1 MKKTKRIALWGFL
14 LLIAAAFGPQFM
26 IGSASGEEKIET
38 KVAVQSQAAD
48 VQKPGE
54 ALQPQAKTP
63 ENPGDVK
70 TEDADDDDEGD
81 DEGQDLMEDALA
93 LLGES
98 QESWNKGDI
107 ETALELLDQAYFL
120 ILDANG
126 DPAVA
131 RQKDDLRL
139 IISKRILAIYNSI
152 HTTTKGKR
160 GEIPLVMNAD
170 VEYEIKQFQT
180 RERDFFISAY
190 HRSGLH
196 RPSIVKALKQAGLP
210 EELSWLPLVES
221 GFKITAMSPARAL
234 GIWQFIPSTGYKY
247 GMTRDEWIDERMD
260 VEKSTQAAIGYM
272 KDLHGMFGD
281 WLTVLAAY
289 NCGEGRILRVISHQ
303 HMNYLDHFWDLYRQ
317 LPRETARYVPRFLA
331 TLAIIKDPKKYGMDL
346 GEPVEKPL
354 NYETVKTSKP
364 MKLQEI
370 AGHISVSE
378 ELLMQLNSELRYKAT
393 PDRDYDLKVP
403 PEAGER
409 LVAIM
414 DDIPRYE
421 QPRYA
426 MSRRGIV
433 VRHRVRRGESMA
445 SIANRYRTSVAAI
458 REYNRLSAAKGVF
471 VGQRLIVP
479 VRGGG
484 EHRYAAETSAQR
496 VNNRAQQSGGIT
508 AQYRIK
514 KGDTLIMLARRFNTT
529 IPELKKLNGMKG
541 NVLLPGKVI
550 KVSAQAQA
558 SADDSVVVKKKPAPR
573 KKAVK
578 KRRTAAKKEVADD

>member
-1 MKKTKRIALWGFL
+1 MKKTKRMALWGLL
-14 LLIAAAFGPQFM
+14 LLIAAVFGPQLLM
-26 IGSASGEEKIET
+26 IDSASGEEKIET
-38 KVAVQSQAAD
+38 KAAVQPQAAD
-48 VQKPGE
+48 VQKPGD
-54 ALQPQAKTP
+54 LLPPQAKVP
-63 ENPGDVK
+63 EKPGDI
-70 TEDADDDDEGD
+70 TADDEDDDDDGD

-152 HTTTKGKR
+152 HTVTKGKR

-190 HRSGLH
+190 HRSGIH

-221 GFKITAMSPARAL
+221 GFKITAFSPARAL

-289 NCGEGRILRVISHQ
+289 NCGEGRILRVISRQ
-303 HMNYLDHFWDLYRQ
+303 HLNYLDHFWDLYRQ

-346 GEPVEKPL
+346 GEPAEKPL

-370 AGHISVSE
+370 ASHINVSE
-378 ELLMQLNSELRYKAT
+378 DLLIQLNSELRYKAT

-403 PEAGER
+403 PEAGEK
-409 LVAIM
+409 LVAIV

-426 MSRRGIV
+426 MSRRGVV

-458 REYNRLSAAKGVF
+458 REYNRLSASKGVF

-479 VRGGG
+479 VRGG
-484 EHRYAAETSAQR
+484 ERRYAAETSAQR
-496 VNNRAQQSGGIT
+496 ANSRAQQAGGTT

-514 KGDTLIMLARRFNTT
+514 KGDTLIMLARRYHTT
-529 IPELKKLNGMKG
+529 IPELKRLNGMKG
-541 NVLLPGKVI
+541 NVLMPGKVI

-558 SADDSVVVKKKPAPR
+558 SADDPVAVKKKPVPR
-573 KKAVK
+573 KKVVK
-578 KRRTAAKKEVADD
+578 KRRAPAKKEVADD